1 MNLVRLA
8 IRLCSICFTAYFPI
22 LLNLLW
28 LASFFSAKM
37 KEVGWKCRIIIA
49 TFFFI
54 VTVISS
60 SNFMSQQV
68 LHANKFNGF
77 GFICIASEVSMQY
90 QHTTQLSAVYNW
102 QCDKGVSIIIYLF
115 NVNEHVD

>member
-1 MNLVRLA
+1 
-8 IRLCSICFTAYFPI
+8 
-22 LLNLLW
+22 
-28 LASFFSAKM
+28 
-37 KEVGWKCRIIIA
+37 
-49 TFFFI
+49 
-54 VTVISS
+54 
-60 SNFMSQQV
+60 MSQQV

-115 NVNEHVD
+115 NVNEHVDWYLLLFKFTHNNNNKVD